1 MTDATLTLGSLR
13 ERYAAGVS
21 PVEVVDEVYARI
33 AARGDD
39 HVWITL
45 LPQETLRAAAAALDP
60 ADRDRLPLW
69 GVPYALK
76 DNLDV
81 AGLPTTAACPAF
93 AYEPEASAEV
103 VERLA
108 AAGALLV
115 GKTNLDQFATGLNGT
130 RSPYGVPVSVGDPE
144 LISGGSSSG
153 SAVAVAAGLVPFSIG
168 TDTAGSG
175 RVPAALNGIVGLKP
189 SVGLVSGR
197 GMLPACRSLDCASV
211 FAHDVA
217 DAAAVLAVIAGPDP
231 DDAWSRT
238 LPVPDAVPTP
248 APPAGLRL
256 AVPAR
261 IDRWGSRG
269 EQAAWEQTLG
279 RIAAA
284 GVDLVPVPMEAFFE
298 AGDQLYSG
306 AWLAERLDGL
316 EDFVATSG
324 DAVWPA
330 VRDVLAGAAAVRGVD
345 TFAALDR
352 MQELRRRTHRLLDG
366 VDALLAPTV
375 TETFTVAEMQADPV
389 ALNSRLGRFTT
400 FTNLLDLCALA
411 LPGLPARVP
420 FGVTVQAPAGRDAEL
435 AGIAAT
441 LEAIL
446 AGREVAAAPAD
457 PLPGDL
463 PGEGFDLAVVGAH
476 LEGMPLHG
484 DLLSRGARLVARTT
498 TAPSYRFYALRGT
511 TPPKPGLRRVGE
523 GGAAIEVEVYRLP
536 IAEVGGFLATVVA
549 PLGIGQV
556 TLADGGVVH
565 GFICEPWALEDAE
578 DITETRGWR
587 PYLARIAAPGARPS

>member
-1 MTDATLTLGSLR
+1 MTVAPLTLGSLR
-13 ERYAAGVS
+13 ERYAAGAS
-21 PVEVVDEVYARI
+21 PVEIVEEVLARI

-45 LPQETLRAAAAALDP
+45 LPPEALRAAAAALDP

-81 AGLPTTAACPAF
+81 RGLPTTAACPAF
-93 AYEPEASAEV
+93 AYEPAESAEV
-103 VERLA
+103 VRRLE
-108 AAGALLV
+108 AAGALLI

-130 RSPYGVPVSVGDPE
+130 RSPYGVPVSVGDPA

-153 SAVAVAAGLVPFSIG
+153 SAVAVAAGIVPFSIG

-231 DDAWSRT
+231 DDAWSRS
-238 LPVPDAVPTP
+238 LPAPPAVPTP
-248 APPAGLRL
+248 APPSGLRL

-261 IDRWGSRG
+261 IERWGGRG

-279 RIAAA
+279 RLAAA
-284 GVDLVPVPMEAFFE
+284 GVDLVPVGLEPFFE

-316 EDFVATSG
+316 EAFVEDFG
-324 DAVWPA
+324 HEVWPP
-330 VRDVLAGAAAVRGVD
+330 VRAILAGAAAVRGVD

-352 MQELRRRTHRLLDG
+352 MQEFRRRTHRLLDG
-366 VDALLAPTV
+366 VDALLTPTV

-389 ALNSRLGRFTT
+389 VLNSRLGRFTT
-400 FTNLLDLCALA
+400 FTNLLDLCAIA
-411 LPGLPARVP
+411 LPGVPARVP
-420 FGVTVQAPAGRDAEL
+420 FGVTVQVVAGRDAEV
-435 AGIAAT
+435 AAIAAT
-441 LEAIL
+441 IEAVL
-446 AGREVAAAPAD
+446 AGRDVAAST
-457 PLPGDL
+457 
-463 PGEGFDLAVVGAH
+463 GELTAQTSDSLEIAVVGAH

-484 DLLSRGARLVARTT
+484 DLIARGAVLVERTT
-498 TAPSYRFYALRGT
+498 TAPTYRFFALRGT
-511 TPPKPGLRRVGE
+511 TPPKPGLRRVRD
-523 GGAAIEVEVYRLP
+523 GGAAIEVEVYRMPL
-536 IAEVGGFLATVVA
+536 AEVGGFMATVVA

-556 TLADGGVVH
+556 LLADGRSVH
-565 GFICEPWALEDAE
+565 GFICEPWALEEAD
-578 DITETRGWR
+578 DITATRGWR
-587 PYLARIAAPGARPS
+587 PYLAGIVAPSPGTS